1 MKVREAK
8 VRLDSLKRIYDN
20 ALKIHDYCPQN
31 AKPNETVSNLEEKSG
46 IDMNL
51 GTFASCVATIVAD
64 ERKRTLDLIDNAE
77 VNIN

>member
-20 ALKIHDYCPQN
+20 ALKIQDYCLHN
-31 AKPNETVSNLEEKSG
+31 AEVNETVSNLKEKSG

-51 GTFASCVATIVAD
+51 RTFASCVATIVAD
-64 ERKRTLDLIDNAE
+64 EQKRILDLIDNAE

>member
-20 ALKIHDYCPQN
+20 ALKIQDYCLHN
-31 AKPNETVSNLEEKSG
+31 AEANETVSNLKEKSG

-51 GTFASCVATIVAD
+51 RTFASCVATIVAD
-64 ERKRTLDLIDNAE
+64 ERKRILDLIDNAE

>member
-20 ALKIHDYCPQN
+20 ALKIQDYCPHN

-51 GTFASCVATIVAD
+51 RTFASCVATIVAD